1 MTPALPH
8 PINDRSPGLKKMVR
22 KWMLSRDEAPCVQHM
37 CTIGAD
43 CGMECACNACRD
55 HVIQVGSL
63 RESQTVCE
71 RRGVVRRGVPNRRL
85 LSEVECPNAHPVGL
99 ETVDYLLN
107 WSATH
112 CAAGPRSLWASM
124 PFAKV
129 SWRSL
134 SSCPY
139 REPWWAVR
147 ICGLSFSRGMAFM
160 KTIRGT
166 I

>member
-85 LSEVECPNAHPVGL
+85 SVRTPKLNVRTPTRLDWRLSTTCSTGRLHTAQRALDHCGRVCRSPRCRTGRCRLVHTVQ
-99 ETVDYLLN
+99 ETTPLV
-107 WSATH
+107 
-112 CAAGPRSLWASM
+112 RSLRGLGGQASEG
-124 PFAKV
+124 
-129 SWRSL
+129 R
-134 SSCPY
+134 C
-139 REPWWAVR
+139 
-147 ICGLSFSRGMAFM
+147 
-160 KTIRGT
+160 
-166 I
+166 